1 MGPRED
7 RLPRPD
13 PARGLLLEQGDT
25 IAAEW
30 TWAAT
35 NTGPLTLR
43 DGTQLPPTGK
53 RIKITGIELAQLRDG
68 KISAHRMYGDGM
80 AIAQQLGLL
89 PERTTA

>member
-25 IAAEW
+25 IVAEW

-35 NTGPLTLR
+35 NTGPLALR
-43 DGTQLPPTGK
+43 DGTQQPPAGK
-53 RIKITGIELAQLRDG
+53 RIQIKGMELAQLRDG
-68 KISAHRMYGDGM
+68 KISAHRMYWDGL
-80 AIAQQLGLL
+80 AIARQLGLL